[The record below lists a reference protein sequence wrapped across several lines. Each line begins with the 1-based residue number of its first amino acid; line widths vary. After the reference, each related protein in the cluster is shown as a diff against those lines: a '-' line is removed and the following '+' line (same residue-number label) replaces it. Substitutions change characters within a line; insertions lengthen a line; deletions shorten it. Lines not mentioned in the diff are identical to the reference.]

1 MNTWLHQEDQ
11 QNVSIKHRHSNHLSF
26 RHRHSNNSTLP
37 IVFLSLKLPPPPCAV
52 IYWYINWQNMQV
64 SCTNEHMH
72 IGGAFCNF
80 VAYTVFMNSFP
91 QFSTDVVHD
100 NWGKMNIPE
109 QKAHPGFEPQ
119 IVLLFTNP
127 NAKSSI
133 CKDSRFVV
141 GTPYRLDH
149 NGTRSKLS
157 ISVPAASW
165 MTVSPTMCSHART
178 GRGPPQCM
186 WLTKVAGI
194 AT

>member
-100 NWGKMNIPE
+100 NWGKWTSLNKKRTQVLNHKLFCCSQIPMPNLRFAKIPDSWSE
-109 QKAHPGFEPQ
+109 PPIDWITMAPGQSYRFRFQ
-119 IVLLFTNP
+119 LL
-127 NAKSSI
+127 
-133 CKDSRFVV
+133 R
-141 GTPYRLDH
+141 GW
-149 NGTRSKLS
+149 LS
-157 ISVPAASW
+157 HQLCAV
-165 MTVSPTMCSHART
+165 TLV
-178 GRGPPQCM
+178 Q
-186 WLTKVAGI
+186 AG
-194 AT
+194 ALHSACGWRK